1 MRLVNSGTIDGPIAL
16 VGTPSPCAQFN
27 TEARS
32 APSHVAPVAS
42 PKSDQGSARSGHE
55 TAHWSDQ
62 QWAVIILCGFTLFA
76 VIIAMLIQQVT
87 SLSA

>member
-1 MRLVNSGTIDGPIAL
+1 MVNSGTTDGQVAL

-32 APSHVAPVAS
+32 APSQVAPSPS
-42 PKSDQGSARSGHE
+42 PKSDQGPRSGQE
-55 TAHWSDQ
+55 MSTWSDQ

-76 VIIAMLIQQVT
+76 VIIAMLIQQVI